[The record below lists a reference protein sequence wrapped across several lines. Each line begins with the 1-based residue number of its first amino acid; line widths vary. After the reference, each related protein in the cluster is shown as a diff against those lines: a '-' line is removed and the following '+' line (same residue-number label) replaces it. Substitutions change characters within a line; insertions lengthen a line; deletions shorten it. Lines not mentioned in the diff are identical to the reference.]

1 MSTNDQVPLLSV
13 SHLSI
18 EVARRRVLDDVCV
31 ALGPGES
38 LSIIGASGS
47 GKSTLLRAILGLLPH
62 EGRVIGGQVL
72 YRGVDLRVD
81 GAARRRVL
89 GSEIAMVFQHPGN
102 YLNHNLRV
110 RRQYEDF
117 LRAHDVP
124 RAQWLT
130 LMAERLRRVGFE
142 APERVLAAYPFEL
155 SGGERQRV
163 AIALS
168 LSLSPRLIL
177 LDEPTSALD
186 PIAALDF
193 LNRMKSYQEAGAAL
207 IFVTHNIRAGAYLG
221 ARMLILRGGRVVET
235 GATRDIMERPADTY
249 TKELLSAVLEVKPC
263 MGQR

>member
-72 YRGVDLRVD
+72 YRGVDLRAD

-124 RAQWLT
+124 RAQW
-130 LMAERLRRVGFE
+130 
-142 APERVLAAYPFEL
+142 
-155 SGGERQRV
+155 
-163 AIALS
+163 
-168 LSLSPRLIL
+168 LIL